1 MNDEIVKKGPGRPKK
16 IRTEEE
22 LNKPKGKRGRPRKYL
37 VLEESAVK
45 RGRGRP
51 RKYDIMER
59 EISESG
65 EVKTVCRKVDSGHLV
80 KQLLNYFTKLL
91 ILHSELSKDAG
102 KNEVIFTRLKNLDF
116 QMCEIC
122 KTILTREYAGA
133 GIAEGETPN

>member
-1 MNDEIVKKGPGRPKK
+1 MNEPIIKKGPGRPKK

-22 LNKPKGKRGRPRKYL
+22 LNKPKGKRGRPRIHP
-37 VLEESAVK
+37 VAIASEVK

-51 RKYDIMER
+51 RKYDIQES
-59 EISESG
+59 EILASG
-65 EVKTVCRKVDSGHLV
+65 EVRPVYRKVDSGHLL

-102 KNEVIFTRLKNLDF
+102 KHEVIFTRLKNLDF

-122 KTILTREYAGA
+122 KTILTREYAVGA
-133 GIAEGETPN
+133 EMVEGN